1 MIILEKDKIKL
12 NKFTKINSEKITIND
27 INSNTIINIEDW
39 IKLKNDLEIKNIS
52 FGIEFFSDDNFNL
65 LLESLKKLCLI
76 QINFKTFKDG
86 RPFTFVKKLRKE
98 YLFSKEIRAT
108 GHILPDQY
116 VFLLRSGFDTVEI
129 NKEDKDIWIEMYKLD
144 NTNLYYQ
151 PF

>member
-12 NKFTKINSEKITIND
+12 NKFSKINNETITVND
-27 INSNTIINIEDW
+27 VKNNTIINIEDW
-39 IKLKNDLEIKNIS
+39 IKLKNDLETKDVS
-52 FGIEFFSDDNFNL
+52 FGIEFFSDDNFDL
-65 LLESLKKLCLI
+65 LFNSLKKISLI

-116 VFLLRSGFDTVEI
+116 LFLLRCGFDCVEI
-129 NKEDKDIWIEMYKLD
+129 NKEDKNIWIEMYKLD
-144 NTNLYYQ
+144 STNLYYQ
-151 PF
+151 PY